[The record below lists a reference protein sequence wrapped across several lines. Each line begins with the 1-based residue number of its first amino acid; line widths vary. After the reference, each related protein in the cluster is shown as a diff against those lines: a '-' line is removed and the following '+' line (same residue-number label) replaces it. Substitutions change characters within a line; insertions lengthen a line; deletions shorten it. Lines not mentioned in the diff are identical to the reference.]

1 MEPMGGSVGKRSFYA
16 PRVRVV
22 CDAVC
27 KLGFLQRVGEVPN
40 LYGLG
45 SPSLVGGTL
54 TKCLLSTRLETRTK
68 ESNMC
73 ASARGLSPSAE
84 LM

>member
-1 MEPMGGSVGKRSFYA
+1 MEPMGGSVGVRSFFV
-16 PRVRVV
+16 PRSRGAR
-22 CDAVC
+22 DAVR
-27 KLGFLQRVGEVPN
+27 KSGFLRRVGEVPD

-73 ASARGLSPSAE
+73 ASMRVINLYAQ
-84 LM
+84 